1 MSYAMLE
8 ELTIDLI
15 EVLNKHYPK
24 LDCGYSD
31 QSDEDEVRVT
41 LDVIKQMNQNN
52 LDIIYPDR
60 RSKRN

>member
-1 MSYAMLE
+1 
-8 ELTIDLI
+8 LTIDLI

-60 RSKRN
+60 RLKKN

>member
-1 MSYAMLE
+1 MYNMLE

-31 QSDEDEVRVT
+31 KSDEDEVRVT
-41 LDVIKQMNQNN
+41 LDVIKQMNKNN

-60 RSKRN
+60 RLKKN

>member
-31 QSDEDEVRVT
+31 ESDESEVKTT
-41 LDVIKQMNQNN
+41 LDVIKDMNLKN
-52 LDIIYPDR
+52 LDLIYPQRLD
-60 RSKRN
+60 

>member
-31 QSDEDEVRVT
+31 ESDEGEVKTT
-41 LDVIKQMNQNN
+41 LDVIKDMNLKN
-52 LDIIYPDR
+52 LDLIYPQRLD
-60 RSKRN
+60 